1 MSANLK
7 LCSATVLLTV
17 SLWSARAAD
26 MVRLPYNHPGLVVDL
41 GVGLWAWPLPMD
53 FDGDGDYDLVVNCP
67 DKPYNGVY
75 FFENATGNT
84 AVSKMPVFKAG
95 RRIGKGMHNVQVSY
109 VDGKPR
115 VLSPGREYPGF
126 RKTGLEKA
134 SQLPLSAKVH
144 PKRTRANMWRYV
156 DFDGDGRTD
165 LVIGVGDWT
174 EYGWD
179 NAYDAEGNWTN
190 GPLHGYV
197 YIARNSGSN
206 ENPAYARPEKLTAGG
221 RAVDVYGWPSPS
233 FADFDGDGDLDLLCG
248 EFLDGFTYFENTGGR
263 TTPDYADGVR
273 VEVRDGRRLTMDL
286 QMITPTAIDW
296 DRDGDQDLICG
307 DEDGRVAFI
316 EHTGQLAG
324 DGAPL
329 FLPPRY
335 FQQEAADLKC
345 GALATPWCVDWD
357 GDGDQD
363 ILCGNTAGYI
373 EYFENL
379 GNAGE
384 ARPKWAAP
392 RRLKAG
398 GETIRIQA
406 GANGS
411 IQGPCE
417 AKWGYTTL
425 SCADWD
431 GDGLPDLVVNSIL
444 GKVHWY
450 CNVGTRTAPK
460 LAAAQPVE
468 GAWNGEQPSLDYGW
482 MRPEGNALLT
492 QWRTTPVAVD
502 WDRDGLVDLVMLDHE
517 GYLALFRRERR
528 GGALVLLPP
537 ARVFLDEKGNPLQLN
552 PRKAGKSG
560 RCKLCVADWDGDGRT
575 DILVN
580 SGNADLFRQ
589 VEERD
594 GTWLFRNMGRVA
606 RRNVAGHTSSPAVAD
621 LNGDGIADLLCGA
634 EDGHLYYL
642 HNPRVL
648 PGGPRVPGVVIDYS
662 PAPSGLYIGSP
673 SIAVLPDGTYVASH
687 DLFGPKAGIDR
698 APATRVFRSTDRGDT
713 WTRLAELRGQF
724 WSTLF
729 VHRDALYILGTAA
742 RYNNVVIRR
751 SEDGGRT
758 WTEPEDAKS
767 GLLFKGQYHCAP
779 MPVVQHGGR
788 LWRAMED
795 NGAGGGWGKHFRAYM
810 LSVPVDADLLDASQW
825 RRSNPVARDPAWLDG
840 RFNGWLEGNAVIAPG
855 GNIVNILRVD
865 DRARDKGGEAAV
877 ITVSDDGRRQSFDPE
892 TGFIRF
898 PGANTKFTIRFD
910 AESRKY
916 WSLANYVPPRH
927 ETGNKGSIRNTLALT
942 CSSDLR
948 DWEVRCIIAYRADT
962 RKHGFQ
968 YPDWQ
973 FDGNDVIAVSRT
985 AHDDGAGGAHNF
997 HDANFMT
1004 FHRIRGFRDLTMRGS
1019 CEEWSRPPVSIETP
1033 ELAVEGRRFSA
1044 ATFRTGEKAY
1054 DNRAYVWK
1062 EVPAPFRGWRF
1073 TRTLGGVA
1081 AAVTVE
1087 AKKDTVVHVATA
1099 VSQKGTNMSGW
1110 EVVPDSTFHYTD
1122 KGKTKMCVF
1131 RKPLA
1136 AGETLR
1142 IPQGNWTGGIVLIP
1156 ER

>member
-1 MSANLK
+1 LK
-7 LCSATVLLTV
+7 PIFCALLLTI
-17 SLWSARAAD
+17 SLRSAGADD

-75 FFENATGNT
+75 FFENTTGDT
-84 AVSKMPVFKAG
+84 AKKKMPVFKAG
-95 RRIGKGMHNVQVSY
+95 RRISKGMQNVQVSY
-109 VDGKPR
+109 VGGKPR
-115 VLSPGREYPGF
+115 VLSPGREHIDF
-126 RKTGLEKA
+126 CTTGLVK
-134 SQLPLSAKVH
+134 SIPLPLPSKVH
-144 PKRTRANMWRYV
+144 PRRTRANMWRYV
-156 DFDGDGRTD
+156 DFDGDGKTD

-179 NAYDAEGNWTN
+179 NAYDAKGNWTN

-197 YIARNSGSN
+197 YVARNTGSN
-206 ENPAYARPEKLTAGG
+206 EKPAYAKPEKLTAGDKV
-221 RAVDVYGWPSPS
+221 VDVYGWPSPNV
-233 FADFDGDGDLDLLCG
+233 ADFDGDGDLDLLCG

-263 TTPDYADGVR
+263 TTPEYSAGVR
-273 VEVRDGRRLTMDL
+273 VEEPPIDRRLTMDL

-307 DEDGRVAFI
+307 DEDGRVALI
-316 EHTGQLAG
+316 ENTGKLAG

-345 GALATPWCVDWD
+345 GALATPWCIDWD

-379 GNAGE
+379 GKAGE
-384 ARPKWAAP
+384 ERPKWAAP
-392 RRLKAG
+392 RRLKAAG
-398 GETIRIQA
+398 KTIRIQA
-406 GANGS
+406 GPNGS

-431 GDGLPDLVVNSIL
+431 GDGLPDVIANSIL

-450 CNVGTRTAPK
+450 RNAGTRTAPK
-460 LAAAQPVE
+460 LAAAEPIKV
-468 GAWNGEQPSLDYGW
+468 AWKGEQPALSYGW
-482 MRPEGNALLT
+482 MRPDGDALLT

-502 WDRDGLVDLVMLDHE
+502 WDRDGLVGLVMLDHE
-517 GYLALFRRERR
+517 GYLSLFRRKRR
-528 GGALVLLPP
+528 EGELVLLPP
-537 ARVFLDEKGNPLQLN
+537 ARVFLNEKGEPLRLN
-552 PRKAGKSG
+552 PREAGKSG
-560 RCKLCVADWDGDGRT
+560 RRKLCVTDWDGDGRT

-589 VEERD
+589 MEERD
-594 GTWLFRNMGRVA
+594 GHWRFRNMGRVA
-606 RRNVAGHTSSPAVAD
+606 KRHVAGHTSSPAAAD
-621 LNGDGIADLLCGA
+621 FNADGIADLLCGA

-648 PGGPRVPGVVIDYS
+648 PGSPRVPGVVIDYS
-662 PAPSGLYIGSP
+662 HASLGRYIGSP

-687 DLFGPKAGIDR
+687 DLFGPKANIDK
-698 APATRVFRSTDRGDT
+698 APATRVFRSTDRGES
-713 WTRLAELRGQF
+713 WTHLSDLRGQF

-751 SEDGGRT
+751 SDDCGRT
-758 WTEPEDAKS
+758 WTEPKDGKS
-767 GLLFKGQYHCAP
+767 GLLFEGPYHCAP
-779 MPVVQHGGR
+779 MPVLEHNGR

-795 NGAGGGWGKHFRAYM
+795 NGAGGGWGKHFRSYM
-810 LSVPVDADLLDASQW
+810 LSAPGNADLLDASQW
-825 RRSNPVARDPAWLDG
+825 RQSNPVARDASWLDG
-840 RFNGWLEGNAVIAPG
+840 RFNGWLEGNAVVTPDG
-855 GNIVNILRVD
+855 KLVNILRVD
-865 DRARDKGGEAAV
+865 DPARDKGGEAAV
-877 ITVSDDGRRQSFDPE
+877 VAVSDDGSRQSFDPK

-910 AESRKY
+910 PKSRKY
-916 WSLANYVPPRH
+916 WSVANYVPPRH
-927 ETGNKGSIRNTLALT
+927 ETGNKGSIRNTMALT

-948 DWEVRCIIAYRADT
+948 DWDVRCIIVYRTDT

-968 YPDWQ
+968 YPDWL
-973 FDGNDVIAVSRT
+973 FDGDDIIAVSRT
-985 AHDDGAGGAHNF
+985 AHDDGVGGAHNF
-997 HDANFMT
+997 HDANYMT
-1004 FHRIRGFRDLTMRGS
+1004 FHRIRGFRDLTMKES
-1019 CEEWSRPPVSIETP
+1019 CAEWSKPPVSLKTA
-1033 ELAVEGRRFSA
+1033 ELAVEGHRFSV
-1044 ATFRTGEKAY
+1044 ATFRTDEKAY
-1054 DNRAYVWK
+1054 DNRTYVWK
-1062 EVPAPFRGWRF
+1062 DVPKPFSGWRF

-1081 AAVTVE
+1081 ATITVK
-1087 AKKDTVVHVATA
+1087 AKKDAVVHVATA
-1099 VSQKGTNMSGW
+1099 ASQEGTSMSGW
-1110 EVVPDSTFHYTD
+1110 EVVPESTFAYTD
-1122 KGKTKMCVF
+1122 KGKTKMLVF
-1131 RKPLA
+1131 RKELS
-1136 AGETLR
+1136 AGETLG
-1142 IPQGNWTGGIVLIP
+1142 IPQRNWTGGIVLIP